1 MSLLA
6 GCVRPVPFLG
16 AAPPPGDGRHRYVIM
31 VQALDVEHVGQLGVQ
46 ADSTPALLGFHI
58 NAGGHLLARAVIT
71 PWAEIPAA

>member
-31 VQALDVEHVGQLGVQ
+31 VQALDVEHVGQLGAQ

-71 PWAEIPAA
+71 PWAEIPTA